1 MHGTRGPI
9 APLPVAALAHAT
21 ALGGVFLTP
30 AAGIALPLWVAAA
43 IEGIAATAVGQ
54 LLGLPRWWMPINL
67 LFVPSALLVTAQS
80 LSPSWYLA
88 GFVILTLLYWSTF
101 STRVPLYLSSREACR
116 ALLQLIPGSRAEVL
130 DLGCGF
136 GGVIVRIA
144 RARPHVRVTGLEL
157 APIPSLV
164 AWLRLHRMPNA
175 ETTHGDFW
183 KHDLARYDVVY
194 AFLSP
199 VAMAPLW
206 RKARAQMKP
215 GSLLVSNSFQVDG
228 VQPDRVIPL
237 IGRNSHALYVWCM

>member
-1 MHGTRGPI
+1 M
-9 APLPVAALAHAT
+9 
-21 ALGGVFLTP
+21 
-30 AAGIALPLWVAAA
+30 
-43 IEGIAATAVGQ
+43 EGIAATAIGQ

-67 LFVPSALLVTAQS
+67 LFVPSVLLGTAQS

-88 GFVILTLLYWSTF
+88 GFLTLALLYWSTF

-116 ALLQLIPGSRAEVL
+116 ALLQLIPDSRAEVL

-136 GGVIVRIA
+136 GGVIARIA
-144 RARPHVRVTGLEL
+144 RARARVRVTGIEL

-175 ETTHGDFW
+175 ETMHGDFW
-183 KHDLARYDVVY
+183 KHDLARYDVIY

-215 GSLLVSNSFQVDG
+215 GSLLVSNSFPVDG
-228 VQPDRVIPL
+228 VQPDRVFPL
-237 IGRNSHALYVWCM
+237 PGRNSHALYVWRM